1 MPKLKRLLITILL
14 MILLPSGILLQA
26 QGLVPCGLTENDMCT
41 ICDLVVLFQNLLN
54 LFVTKILWFI
64 ALGMILYAGF
74 IIITGSENNKK
85 NGYDLIKRVLIGL
98 AIVLLS

>member
-1 MPKLKRLLITILL
+1 
-14 MILLPSGILLQA
+14 
-26 QGLVPCGLTENDMCT
+26 
-41 ICDLVVLFQNLLN
+41 VVLLQNLLN